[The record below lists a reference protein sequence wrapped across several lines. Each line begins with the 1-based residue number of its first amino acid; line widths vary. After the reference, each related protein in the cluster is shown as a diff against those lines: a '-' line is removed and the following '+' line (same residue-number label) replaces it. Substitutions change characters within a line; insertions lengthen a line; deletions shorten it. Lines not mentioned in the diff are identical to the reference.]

1 MQPANDFQTTNCH
14 FLLGNISQVNNKS
27 WFKTKSIARL
37 GRQQEMRKYWQRLLK
52 IIRSNWKRYIQAIIK
67 MNEVD
72 IDEFKNKY

>member
-1 MQPANDFQTTNCH
+1 
-14 FLLGNISQVNNKS
+14 
-27 WFKTKSIARL
+27 
-37 GRQQEMRKYWQRLLK
+37 MRKYWQRLLK